1 MNPEDSLTAVYI
13 GIAYNNLT
21 VKSARTHKSRIENI
35 GSVGCGNKDYTFIC
49 TETVH
54 FNKQLVKSLL
64 TLIVAAAK
72 TCASLATYGVNLINK
87 DDTRRVFLCLIK
99 EVTNTGRTDTDKHL
113 NKV

>member
-35 GSVGCGNKDYTFIC
+35 GSVGCGNKDYTLVS

-72 TCASLATYGVNLINK
+72 TCASLTTYGVNFINK
-87 DDTRRVFLCLIK
+87 DDTR
-99 EVTNTGRTDTDKHL
+99 
-113 NKV
+113 